1 MKNIL
6 RNTNFGFTKWCA
18 ALLCFVASLG
28 QAQVRISQVYGNG
41 GNSGAAL
48 NRDFVELYNA
58 GGSSVSL
65 SGYAIQYTSATGT
78 GTWTVG
84 TLSGSIAPKRYF
96 LIALASGANGS
107 SFTADLTPANA
118 SSLNL
123 SGSAGKLA
131 LTTTTTALSGGAPTS
146 SAIIDL
152 VGYGTTASIWE
163 GSGRAP
169 APSTAIFRKDGG
181 ETDSNDNANDF
192 VAATAAPRSSST
204 VVAPYLT
211 TGVASNIDS
220 ASAIL
225 GLNISDAGG
234 ASGATTV
241 TEYGIFYSTTDG
253 FANGA
258 GTKVASVA
266 GTYGTGAFSVNAT
279 GLTPSTTFYFKAY
292 ATSSGGTRY
301 GTQAT
306 FTTGASISATIVPT
320 PTTFTGFRYAV
331 GAGPSASQT
340 FTLAAENLTP
350 DGTLS
355 VNGSS
360 SFEVSSDGTTFA
372 STALLSYTGSG
383 TLASNTVY
391 VRLKAGLV
399 VGAYTSETIQIAGGE
414 GAANVTVSG
423 SVIDT
428 PVLTLDWSGI
438 TGSFSTFA
446 GTASAAQSFTV
457 TATKLDE
464 NLTLTPPVGYQLS
477 LDNTT
482 FSSTLTLTPTAG
494 DVALTTVYI
503 RLAAA
508 TAAGTYNGDI
518 SAATFG
524 IANQTLAVTGTVAAT
539 PTITM
544 TATSLTTFTSTPG
557 EASTAQTFKVSGLD
571 LSADLVVT
579 APTGFEV
586 STDGTNFNSSV
597 NLVPSTGTVADTT
610 VSVRVAAGATAGFL
624 IGTLTASSTN
634 AADKTTTLRSDS
646 GILAGW
652 DFNGTTTTSPRLAN
666 ITNSN
671 ITAGGLTL
679 AAGLSSTT
687 AVVGAWGATSW
698 DAVDAA
704 AGITALNFFTFTV
717 SPKTGQKLSV
727 SGISQY
733 NQRRS
738 STGPAQ
744 GQWQFQVGSGA
755 FENLGTEVVLTSTSG
770 GGNAIQQID
779 ASAVTALQDLPAGTT
794 VTFRFVGFNASNSGG
809 TSYLNEW
816 RTGLDF
822 AVVGTVTSSGTA
834 GPSISSFTPAFGATG
849 SNVTITG
856 SNFTGATSV
865 KFNGVEAASFTINQ
879 DGTEITAVVPAAITT
894 GKITVFKDPD
904 TAVSTIDFAPLDGT
918 GSVTLQ
924 NATFGSPYNSAAIF
938 PRSAAGTQTLALTIT
953 GTLTDPAASL
963 SNVRITLPADL
974 GSPSGATL
982 AGGAQGS
989 ASVSGSVV
997 NITGA
1002 AISSGSPVT
1011 INIEGVSTPNTGSS
1025 LTADG
1030 NYSIAIET
1038 SGSGGTLVAV
1048 ASNPKLYVLIPIA
1061 NLRDVDSNGAPL
1073 DASKTVAVEG
1083 VVTATPLGSTTA
1095 KLSAFIQDSTA
1106 GLYIFSFSGTLSAQN
1121 WATGQVR
1128 ALVGTVS
1135 HFNGLTQIDPIRDAN
1150 IVSNG
1155 TASLPEPITV
1165 TLPLT
1170 NPEALEGSLIRIVGL
1185 TKSATELDNWAV
1197 PSTITA
1203 EDGSAN
1209 TIDIRMAAGS
1219 SASTEPTY
1227 PVTVVGVL
1235 GQSDNTVPRD
1245 GGYQIQPRTLGDLNS
1260 VPSNIGLTPTSIAEN
1275 NAVNAEVG
1283 TFSTTDV
1290 DSGDTFTY
1298 SLVAGDKDI
1307 DNASFNISGNSLR
1320 ASARFDFETKSSY
1333 SVRVR
1338 TTDSANNTFENVFR
1352 IFVEDLPEVLT
1363 YSSWLGALT
1372 PSDAA
1377 FLDYV
1382 FGAVTPGTL
1391 DPSLKPTV
1399 AIVPPAGGAG
1409 GDTATLVLTYYVRQ
1423 NTAGL
1428 TVTPKTSVDLAA
1440 GPSGWV
1446 TTDVTVADV
1455 GLPREVN
1462 GVNVQQK
1469 TASVPVSGAKK
1480 FLRVEAVQ
1488 Q

>member
-6 RNTNFGFTKWCA
+6 RNSNFGFTKWCV
-18 ALLCFVASLG
+18 ALLCFVTSLG
-28 QAQVRISQVYGNG
+28 QAQVRISQFYGSGN
-41 GNSGAAL
+41 NSGAPF

-58 GGSSVSL
+58 GSTAVSL
-65 SGYAIQYTSATGT
+65 AGYAVQYASSTGT
-78 GTWTVG
+78 TYTVNAISGT
-84 TLSGSIAPKRYF
+84 IQPKRYY
-96 LIALASGANGS
+96 LIG
-107 SFTADLTPANA
+107 F
-118 SSLNL
+118 
-123 SGSAGKLA
+123 GSAGTTAGANVNADFSYTTASPGPINASGSNGKIA
-131 LTTTTTALSGGAPTS
+131 LTSTTTALSGANPSGSSSVVDFVGFGTANGYEGTGAAP
-146 SAIIDL
+146 A
-152 VGYGTTASIWE
+152 GAATTAQ
-163 GSGRAP
+163 
-169 APSTAIFRKDGG
+169 FRKNGG
-181 ETDSNDNANDF
+181 ETDSNNNANDF
-192 VAATAAPRSSST
+192 VVATVSPRSSST
-204 VVAPYLT
+204 VVAPWLT
-211 TGVASNIDS
+211 TGAASNIDS
-220 ASAIL
+220 SIATL
-225 GLNISDAGG
+225 GLNITDAGG
-234 ASGATTV
+234 ASGASTV
-241 TEYGIFYSTTDG
+241 TEYGIFYSTTTG
-253 FANGA
+253 FADGA
-258 GTKVASVA
+258 GTKVASA
-266 GTYGTGAFSVNAT
+266 TGTYGTGAFSVNAT
-279 GLTPSTTFYFKAY
+279 GLTPSSTYYFKAY

-301 GTQAT
+301 GAQAS
-306 FTTGASISATIVPT
+306 FVTTASVSATITPT
-320 PTTFTGFRYAV
+320 PSTLTGFRYAV

-340 FTLAAENLTP
+340 FTLAAENLTGGG
-350 DGTLS
+350 GTGTIS

-360 SFEVSSDGTTFA
+360 SFEVSADNTTYGPI
-372 STALLSYTGSG
+372 ALLSYTGSG

-391 VRLKAGLV
+391 VRLKAGLEI
-399 VGAYTSETIQIAGGE
+399 GSYALETIQISGG
-414 GAANVTVSG
+414 GATANVTASG

-428 PVLTLDWSGI
+428 PVLTLDGAGI

-446 GTASAAQSFTV
+446 GTASNPQTFTV
-457 TATKLDE
+457 TGSKLVE
-464 NLTLTPPVGYQLS
+464 NVVITPPAGYQVSSDGTTYASTVTLTAS
-477 LDNTT
+477 
-482 FSSTLTLTPTAG
+482 AG
-494 DVALTTVYI
+494 DIATTTISI

-508 TAAGTYNGDI
+508 TAAGTFNGDI

-524 IANQTLAVTGTVAAT
+524 IANQTLAVTGTVAVT
-539 PTITM
+539 PTITL
-544 TATSLTTFTSTPG
+544 TATSLATFTSTPG
-557 EASTAQTFKVSGLD
+557 EASTAQTFTVSGLD
-571 LSADLVVT
+571 LSADIVVT

-597 NLVPSTGTVADTT
+597 NLVPSTATVADTT

-679 AAGLSSTT
+679 GAGLSSTT

-879 DGTEITAVVPAAITT
+879 DGAEITAVVPAGITT

-904 TAVSTIDFAPLDGT
+904 TAVSTTDFAPLDGT

-924 NATFGSPYNSAAIF
+924 NATSGSPYNGTAIF
-938 PRSAAGTQTLALTIT
+938 PRSAAGTQKLALTIT
-953 GTLTDPAASL
+953 GSLTDPAATL
-963 SNVRITLPADL
+963 SNLRITLPADL
-974 GSPSGATL
+974 GSPSGASL

-997 NITGA
+997 NISGA
-1002 AISSGSPVT
+1002 AISLGTPVT

-1073 DASKTVAVEG
+1073 DNSKTVAVEG

-1095 KLSAFIQDSTA
+1095 KLSAFIQDSSA
-1106 GLYIFSFSGTLSAQN
+1106 GIYLYSVSAQLTAQT
-1121 WATGQVR
+1121 WATGEVR
-1128 ALVGTVS
+1128 AVLGTMNT
-1135 HFNGLTQIDPIRDAN
+1135 FNGLSQIDPLRDTN
-1150 IVSNG
+1150 IISNG
-1155 TASLPEPITV
+1155 TASLPDPVTV

-1185 TKSATELDNWAV
+1185 SKAAVEADPWAV
-1197 PSTITA
+1197 PSTITVQ
-1203 EDGSAN
+1203 DSAATPN
-1209 TIDIRMAAGS
+1209 LIDIRVANGS
-1219 SASTEPTY
+1219 TASVEPTY
-1227 PVTVVGVL
+1227 PVTVVGIL
-1235 GQSDNTVPRD
+1235 AQFDNTAPRD
-1245 GGYQIQPRTLGDLNS
+1245 SGYQIQPRTQGDLISS
-1260 VPSNIGLTPTSIAEN
+1260 VVAPS
-1275 NAVNAEVG
+1275 
-1283 TFSTTDV
+1283 
-1290 DSGDTFTY
+1290 
-1298 SLVAGDKDI
+1298 SLSYA
-1307 DNASFNISGNSLR
+1307 NISGT
-1320 ASARFDFETKSSY
+1320 AGSAITSVTPTVTGTVASY
-1333 SVRVR
+1333 SIEPTLPAGLSIDP
-1338 TTDSANNTFENVFR
+1338 TTGVISGTPTVTATSAIYTVTATNAGGNTTATLTVA
-1352 IFVEDLPEVLT
+1352 VVAAGST
-1363 YSSWLGALT
+1363 YSGWLILNGANG
-1372 PSDAA
+1372 SDAA

-1382 FGAVTPGTL
+1382 FGAATPGTL

-1399 AIVPPAGGAG
+1399 AVNGGN
-1409 GDTATLVLTYYVRQ
+1409 LVLTYYVRQ
-1423 NTAGL
+1423 GTAGL
-1428 TVTPKTSVDLAA
+1428 TVAPKTSADLAA

-1446 TTDVTVADV
+1446 TDGVTDIAVGTPITVNSV
-1455 GLPREVN
+1455 S
-1462 GVNVQQK
+1462 VQQR
-1469 TASVPVSGAKK
+1469 TASVPVSGTKK
-1480 FLRVEAVQ
+1480 FLKVEAVQ
-1488 Q
+1488 E